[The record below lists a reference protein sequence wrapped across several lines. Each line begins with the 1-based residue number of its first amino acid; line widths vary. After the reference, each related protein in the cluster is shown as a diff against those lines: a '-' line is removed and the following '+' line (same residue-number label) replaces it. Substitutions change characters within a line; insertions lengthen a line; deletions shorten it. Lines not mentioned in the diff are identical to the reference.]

1 MALTEHQKRYQQ
13 LRRDKMRKAGKC
25 VDCQQRP
32 AKLGTNRSGKPY
44 TCCETCLQAR
54 RDRWQDG
61 AMPPLILAMRKAELV
76 H

>member
-1 MALTEHQKRYQQ
+1 MLTDHQKRYQK
-13 LRRDKMRKAGKC
+13 LRRARMRERGTC

-32 AKLGTNRSGKPY
+32 AKPGRNLRGKPF

-54 RDRWQDG
+54 RDRSNAG
-61 AMPPLILAMRKAELV
+61 AMPPLFRSIQKADQV

>member
-13 LRRDKMRKAGKC
+13 KRRERMRQRGTC

-32 AKLGTNRSGKPY
+32 AKLGKNRSGKPF
-44 TCCETCLQAR
+44 TCCEECLQAR
-54 RDRWQDG
+54 RDRWHDG
-61 AMPPLILAMRKAELV
+61 AMPPLFREIQKTEIV